1 MLPTIHIIVT
11 AILSVAIIII
21 KRVFNNKKTLLTGPL
36 SSGKTTFLQ
45 YISKDIIPN
54 GPSGAPRRYK
64 VNDAIFDEVTD
75 LSGAESW
82 LDNKFDVYIKEHD
95 YIFFF
100 FDVSEYTKDEK
111 YRDDSNAR
119 IDMIYR
125 HYIPTQKIVIIGTHI
140 DEMSGNYK
148 AEVEKFFAG
157 KSYQSVLNRI
167 AYVDT
172 TKKECVATIFKELQ
186 K

>member
-1 MLPTIHIIVT
+1 MLQAIPIVLVTIAVS
-11 AILSVAIIII
+11 ILI
-21 KRVFNNKKTLLTGPL
+21 KKFIKNKKTLLTGPL

-82 LDNKFDVYIKEHD
+82 LANRFDVYIKEHD
-95 YIFFF
+95 YILFF
-100 FDVSEYTKDEK
+100 FDVSEYTKDEQ

-119 IDMIYR
+119 IDLIDK
-125 HYIPTQKIVIIGTHI
+125 HSIPSQKVVIIGTHI
-140 DEMSGNYK
+140 DKMSGNYK

-172 TKKECVATIFKELQ
+172 TKEECVETIFKELQ

>member
-1 MLPTIHIIVT
+1 MLPAIPIIVT
-11 AILSVAIIII
+11 AIVSVAIIII

-45 YISKDIIPN
+45 YISKDKIPN

-82 LDNKFDVYIKEHD
+82 LANRFDVYIKEHD
-95 YIFFF
+95 YILFF

-140 DEMSGNYK
+140 DKMSGNYK